1 MSIYPTTGAEEK
13 IMGRAGKVSYDD
25 VKDVLK
31 VICTENLSQ
40 DNLLI
45 QVGDV
50 QTYLKLEKDLEVTTY
65 TIRNYGFR
73 NRGYFEKKYPE
84 SCTYNTDRN
93 SQNRGLVLNPEKF
106 LEQVES

>member
-1 MSIYPTTGAEEK
+1 MAYN
-13 IMGRAGKVSYDD
+13 GKVSYDD

-31 VICTENLSQ
+31 VLCTENLSQ
-40 DNLLI
+40 DKLLI

-50 QTYLKLEKDLEVTTY
+50 QTYLKMEKDIPVSAK

-84 SCTYNTDRN
+84 SCTYNADRN
-93 SQNRGLVLNPEKF
+93 SKNRGLVLYPEKF